1 MRKVIV
7 ATALAVTLVIVA
19 TIWWSRDG
27 SSSGDPQST
36 AALPHVV
43 AVDIPALSGLAREGA
58 GKFAAKCGACHG
70 SNASGGPG
78 GPPLVHKIYEPNHH
92 ADGAFVMAVRRGVR
106 QHHWNFGNMPY
117 VDGVSDNDLR
127 AIIAYVRALQ
137 VANGI
142 N

>member
-1 MRKVIV
+1 MRKIII
-7 ATALAVTLVIVA
+7 AAALVVTLLA
-19 TIWWSRDG
+19 AALIWWSRDG
-27 SSSGDPQST
+27 ASTGGPQSA
-36 AALPHVV
+36 AALPH
-43 AVDIPALSGLAREGA
+43 AVTVNVPALAGLASEGA
-58 GKFAAKCGACHG
+58 DKFAAKCAACHG